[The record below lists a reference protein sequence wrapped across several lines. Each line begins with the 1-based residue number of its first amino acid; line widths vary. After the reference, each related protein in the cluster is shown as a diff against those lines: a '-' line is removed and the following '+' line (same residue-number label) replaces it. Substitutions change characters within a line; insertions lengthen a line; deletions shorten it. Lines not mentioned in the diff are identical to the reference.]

1 MDEIDIVK
9 LMDMA
14 DRALDECEMRGYNI
28 TVEAI
33 FECPKCHNLIVARRY
48 IIGDNALM
56 RVSCNTCGIDVDN
69 IECDYYQS
77 DDEEDEEDGEF
88 DEEE

>member
-1 MDEIDIVK
+1 MDEIDIIK

-14 DRALDECEMRGYNI
+14 DRALDEYEMRRYNI

-48 IIGDNALM
+48 IVGDSALM
-56 RVSCNTCGIDVDN
+56 RVSCNTCGIDVDD
-69 IECDYYQS
+69 IGDYYQS
-77 DDEEDEEDGEF
+77 DEEDGEL
-88 DEEE
+88 DGEE